1 MMQRLLLNGEWQL
14 AYDDGLISAT
24 VPGCVHTDLYQNEL
38 LSDPFFRD
46 HEKDQFWI
54 GERDWHYQRVF
65 VVDESLLSQ
74 ARVLLVCHGLDTLAT
89 VSINGVEIAKTDNMY
104 RTYEWD
110 VKSYL
115 QVGNNQIDITF
126 DSPLAYV
133 RMKRET
139 GGSLDSWGVP
149 PAHHI
154 SDIGWIRK
162 EPCNFGWDWGPKLI
176 TSGIWRDIELI
187 GFSEGRLSDVLILQA
202 HNAGQVDLTVHV
214 QAEQISDMVKARVKV
229 SFDGEVLYQSDELTL
244 QDGSVSVDYR
254 VQNPALWWITGL
266 GEQPLYDIDVE
277 LLNERQ
283 VVDRVHKRI
292 GLRVLKLERHPEDK
306 GESFY
311 FSCNGVPFF
320 SKGANWI
327 PLTPYPHV
335 VDEAQYRKL
344 IQAAEDANMNML
356 RVWGGG
362 IYEPDIFYDLCDE
375 YGIAVWQDFMFACST
390 YPSFDDDFMATVE
403 AEARDNVRRIRHHA
417 SLALWCGN
425 NEVEQ
430 GMSDSLWTLSMSW
443 ENYAKLFDDLLG
455 GIVKALDPQRDY
467 WPGSPHT
474 PIVRRED
481 WMNPHYGDTHLWYVW
496 HQKEPFEW
504 YRTRPDRFISEFG
517 FQSFPPMET
526 ISEFALTEDCNI
538 TSYVMEYHQRSGIGN
553 NTIIHYMMDWFRLPS
568 SFESTVLLSQILQG
582 MAMKYAVEHWRR
594 NMPYTMGT
602 LYWQFNDVWPA
613 PTWSS
618 LDWHGN
624 WKALHF
630 IAKRF
635 YAPLLISGLEDVE
648 TGTLQIHI
656 TSDLQQEQSA
666 IVEWNVTDVETG
678 EQLNIRDAQSVVI
691 APNSSQLI
699 HTIDLTDVLEQYT
712 ARNVIVWLRLVVD
725 GQVVSWNT
733 AFFSRPKHLMLSQP
747 RFETRYEAIDGQ
759 TFNITVTSSHP
770 ALYVHF
776 KLPDIKGAV
785 FSDNYMD
792 LGAGESVTVQL
803 SLSEPMAIS
812 QLQDHLVVSTLS
824 FMS

>member
-1 MMQRLLLNGEWQL
+1 MQRLSLNGEWQL
-14 AYDDGLISAT
+14 AYEDGWISAT
-24 VPGCVHTDLYQNEL
+24 VPGCVHTDLYQNNL

-46 HEKDQFWI
+46 HEKHQFWI
-54 GERDWHYQRVF
+54 GERDWHYQRAF
-65 VVDESLLSQ
+65 VVDDALLSQ
-74 ARVLLVCHGLDTLAT
+74 ERVILVCYGLDTLAT

-110 VKSYL
+110 VKAYL
-115 QVGNNQIDITF
+115 QVGENLIDVVF
-126 DSPLAYV
+126 DSPMAYV
-133 RMKRET
+133 RMKREQ
-139 GGSLDSWGVP
+139 GGTLDSWGVP

-176 TSGIWRDIELI
+176 TSGIWRDMELI
-187 GFSEGRLSDVLILQA
+187 GFSAGRLTDVLILQE
-202 HNAGQVDLTVHV
+202 HDEAGQVDLTVSV
-214 QAEQISDMVKARVKV
+214 QAEQISDAVKARVKV
-229 SFDGEVLYQSDELTL
+229 SFEGTLLYQSDDLPLNDRAMTVEY
-244 QDGSVSVDYR
+244 QVE
-254 VQNPALWWITGL
+254 NPSLWWVAGF
-266 GEQPLYDIDVE
+266 GEQPLYDVDVE
-277 LLNERQ
+277 LVDAGQ
-283 VVDRVHKRI
+283 VIDRVHKRI
-292 GLRVLKLERHPEDK
+292 GLRVLKLERHPEED

-335 VDEAQYRKL
+335 VDEGQYQKL
-344 IQAAEDANMNML
+344 IQAAKDANMNML

-390 YPSFDDDFMATVE
+390 YPSFDDDFMTTVE

-430 GMSDSLWTLSMSW
+430 GMSDNQWTRSMSW
-443 ENYAKLFDDLLG
+443 DDYAKLFDDLLG
-455 GIVKALDPQRDY
+455 GIVRELDPQRDY

-474 PIVRRED
+474 PVVDRED
-481 WMNPHYGDTHLWYVW
+481 WMNPHYGDTHLWFVW
-496 HQKEPFEW
+496 HRKEPFEW

-526 ISEFALTEDCNI
+526 IREFALPEDDNI
-538 TSYVMEYHQRSGIGN
+538 TSYIMEYHQRSGIGN
-553 NTIIHYMMDWFRLPS
+553 STIIHYMLDWFRLPT
-568 SFESTVLLSQILQG
+568 SFEGVVVASQILQG

-630 IAKRF
+630 MAKRF
-635 YAPLLISGLEDVE
+635 YAPLLVSGLENADD
-648 TGTLQIHI
+648 GTLEIHV
-656 TSDLQQEQSA
+656 TSDLLTEQPA
-666 IVEWNVTDVETG
+666 LIEWQVTDVETG
-678 EQLNIRDAQSVVI
+678 VQLDQRGAQSIVI
-691 APNSSQLI
+691 APNSSAGI
-699 HTIDLTDVLEQYT
+699 HRLSVTDILAEYT
-712 ARNVIVWLRLVVD
+712 SRNVIVWLKLRVD
-725 GQVVSWNT
+725 GEVVSRNT
-733 AFFSRPKHLMLSQP
+733 AFFTHPKHLILSSAEFDTIIQ
-747 RFETRYEAIDGQ
+747 AIDER
-759 TFNITVTSSHP
+759 TFTISITSTHP
-770 ALYVHF
+770 ALYVYCQ
-776 KLPDIKGAV
+776 LTGVRDGA
-785 FSDNYMD
+785 FSDNYFD
-792 LGAGESVTVQL
+792 LGAGESIEVQL
-803 SLSEPMAIS
+803 TVPQPQAVSDIQKLLSVASLAN
-812 QLQDHLVVSTLS
+812 LS
-824 FMS
+824 